1 MEAIDQ
7 TPQGGTTP
15 KRSFAQLANRD
26 TQPRAIAM
34 RTQGRMHGPVKRLLS
49 PNRLGSVTKPF
60 VFLDY
65 FDFQS
70 IGDAMFPMHP
80 HSGIATTTV
89 LLEGQMR
96 YEDTT
101 GARGQLEA
109 GSVEWMHAGKGIWHD
124 GIPLRGQRLRGY
136 QLWLALPQDSELAAP
151 VSQYLTPAEVPVVNG
166 VRVILGAHAGQRS
179 AVAAPDGIQYLH
191 ASLRD
196 GEVLTL
202 PPPAGHTVAW
212 LHVNTGALLT
222 GADRVADELVVFAE
236 GEQSIELMASG
247 ATDFVIGT
255 ARKHLDP
262 LVLGTYSV
270 HTTRAALLRGEQEIA
285 RLGEQ
290 LRASGRAV

>member
-7 TPQGGTTP
+7 MPQGGTTP
-15 KRSFAQLANRD
+15 KRSFAQLADRE

-34 RTQGRMHGPVKRLLS
+34 RTDGRVHGPVNRLLS

-70 IGDAMFPMHP
+70 LGDVMFPMHP

-101 GARGQLEA
+101 GAHGRLEA
-109 GSVEWMHAGKGIWHD
+109 GSVEWMQAGKGVWHD
-124 GIPLRGQRLRGY
+124 GVPLPGQRLRGY
-136 QLWLALPQDSELAAP
+136 QLWIALPQDAELAPA
-151 VSQYLTPAEVPVVNG
+151 VSQYLTAAEVPAVNG
-166 VRVILGAHAGQRS
+166 VRVILGAHGGLRS
-179 AVAAPDGIQYLH
+179 AVAAPEGIQYLH

-202 PPPAGHTVAW
+202 RPPAGHTVAW

-222 GADRVADELVVFAE
+222 GADRIADELVVFAE
-236 GEQSIELMASG
+236 SEQSIELTASG

-255 ARKHLDP
+255 ARKHLHP

-270 HTTRAALLRGEQEIA
+270 HTTPAALLRGEQEIA